1 MMLHNAHRLAVTIVS
16 LRVYT
21 RAIILHNMGKDDYAM
36 IIALLFTLGYLATIY
51 VLRDNKMG
59 FRLSEV
65 SFEQAVI
72 SLKVTYAIESIYYV
86 CVNSIKVSIVF
97 FYLRIGTTLPFYSS
111 CMGTNQ
117 IAAVEKSFERTCK
130 ATIALLLTFC
140 TVCIIVI
147 FAQCRPLHKMWD
159 TTQTVQ
165 GSCIN
170 TTIFIYSTFVAPTP
184 SLPRLLLSGTK

>member
-65 SFEQAVI
+65 SFEQAVT
-72 SLKVTYAIESIYYV
+72 SLKVTYAIES
-86 CVNSIKVSIVF
+86 F
-97 FYLRIGTTLPFYSS
+97 DRILLFAHWYDSTLF
-111 CMGTNQ
+111 
-117 IAAVEKSFERTCK
+117 I
-130 ATIALLLTFC
+130 LLVWVLM
-140 TVCIIVI
+140 
-147 FAQCRPLHKMWD
+147 R
-159 TTQTVQ
+159 
-165 GSCIN
+165 
-170 TTIFIYSTFVAPTP
+170 
-184 SLPRLLLSGTK
+184 